1 MAVGDSDAGLPS
13 RRVRC
18 PGQRRVL
25 RRRLR
30 VWRFGLSQ
38 LSEIKYQAPNLSLM
52 FIRLTKRERDK
63 SRKSIKLY
71 KTSPPGRTDASKAR
85 STVSTGGG
93 ACAVAGS
100 AERPGCI
107 RDRTGAEED
116 HEAPGRPRGRPR
128 GRPGG
133 PAPSSNSARLSGS
146 SNCWWS
152 REMSEHHL
160 RLEVEKEG
168 GAPAWTGCSRQADVL
183 RSGAGSRTFHSG

>member
-1 MAVGDSDAGLPS
+1 M
-13 RRVRC
+13 RC

-30 VWRFGLSQ
+30 VWRLGLSQ
-38 LSEIKYQAPNLSLM
+38 LSEIKYQAPNLGLM

-71 KTSPPGRTDASKAR
+71 KTSPPARTDASKAR

-116 HEAPGRPRGRPR
+116 QEARGSPR

-168 GAPAWTGCSRQADVL
+168 GALRVDRLLQTGGRPQKWRGKSHFSQRLRAGWLRKVQAVQL
-183 RSGAGSRTFHSG
+183 H